1 MENRASQ
8 GLQVR
13 KDRRVLS
20 KVKMDRQEAKELLDW
35 KERKDLLENP
45 EITADQ

>member
-13 KDRRVLS
+13 KDHRVLS
-20 KVKMDRQEAKELLDW
+20 KVKMDHQEAKELLGW